1 MSVKRTHT
9 IIIDKHT
16 TLKYIVTDYDYKSL
30 LMSTLY
36 VAYTYIRAYIRICSI
51 QQTLNLQTKNKCLSF
66 MLKMMM
72 MMIIIIITVL

>member
-9 IIIDKHT
+9 IIINKHT

-36 VAYTYIRAYIRICSI
+36 AAYTYIRAYIRICSI
-51 QQTLNLQTKNKCLSF
+51 QQTL
-66 MLKMMM
+66 
-72 MMIIIIITVL
+72 